1 MPATHLNIDPKKL
14 LYLASVIESG
24 SLKSAAKVLD
34 ISQPALSTSMSRLE
48 AELGM
53 QILLRGPTGVTP
65 TAIGEVLY
73 GHARLVRDAIELAE
87 RALLNL
93 DGDHPLSIR
102 IGTLPSLASTVMPMA
117 LNRWRDA
124 HSDRDLHV
132 VEAPQIDLLI
142 GLLRGE
148 FDFVFGFT
156 ECYDLED
163 GLRQRVLFRDKLLVI
178 ARSEHPLSKANNLTW
193 ETLVRYPWVAP
204 TARRAHSILAA
215 ALKIAKLPPP
225 ERMTVCGSVTLL
237 KSLVI
242 DSDHLAVLP
251 AHAVRSELADG
262 RLCGL
267 EISDPALDR
276 NIAVFFRDGYHL
288 DGQSRDLVKLVE
300 AVGQEL
306 CRQPE
311 ATPRLQAILEDATRP
326 EENQGSRSPKDL
338 AQARQVR

>member
-1 MPATHLNIDPKKL
+1 MPAYQLNIDPKKL
-14 LYLASVIESG
+14 LYLASIIESG
-24 SLKSAAKVLD
+24 SFKSAAKALD
-34 ISQPALSTSMSRLE
+34 VSQPALSTSMSRLE

-53 QILLRGPTGVTP
+53 QILLRGPTGVAP

-73 GHARLVRDAIELAE
+73 CHARLIRDAIELAE
-87 RALLNL
+87 RALLNVN
-93 DGDHPLSIR
+93 GEHPLSIR
-102 IGTLPSLASTVMPMA
+102 IGSLPSLASTVMPMA
-117 LNRWRDA
+117 LSRWREA
-124 HSDRDLHV
+124 HTERDLHV

-178 ARSEHPLSKANNLTW
+178 ARAEHPLSNVTDLNW

-251 AHAVRSELADG
+251 AHAVRQELADG
-262 RLCGL
+262 RLCSL
-267 EISDPALDR
+267 SISDTALDR
-276 NIAVFFRDGYHL
+276 NIAVFFRDNYHL
-288 DGQSRDLVKLVE
+288 DEQSRDLVKLVE
-300 AVGQEL
+300 SVGQEL
-306 CRQPE
+306 CRRPDTALREQASLEE
-311 ATPRLQAILEDATRP
+311 AGASDRP
-326 EENQGSRSPKDL
+326 KPAGVREALMP
-338 AQARQVR
+338 AQ

>member
-1 MPATHLNIDPKKL
+1 MPASHLNLDPKKL
-14 LYLASVIESG
+14 LYLASIIESG
-24 SLKSAAKVLD
+24 SLKSAAKALE

-48 AELGM
+48 AELGL

-65 TAIGEVLY
+65 TPIGEVLY

-87 RALLNL
+87 RALLNVN
-93 DGDHPLSIR
+93 GDHPLSIR
-102 IGTLPSLASTVMPMA
+102 IGSLPSLASTVMPMA
-117 LNRWRDA
+117 LSRWREA
-124 HSDRDLHV
+124 HADRDLQV

-178 ARSEHPLSKANNLTW
+178 ARSEHPLSTAKNLSW

-204 TARRAHSILAA
+204 TARRAHAILAA
-215 ALKIAKLPPP
+215 ALKIAKLAPP
-225 ERMTVCGSVTLL
+225 ERVTVCGSVTLL

-267 EISDPALDR
+267 AITDPALDR

-288 DGQSRDLVKLVE
+288 DGHSRDLVKFVE

-306 CRQPE
+306 CRRPDAGPAEQASLQE
-311 ATPRLQAILEDATRP
+311 ATRLECPRPRKVSQGDRP
-326 EENQGSRSPKDL
+326 
-338 AQARQVR
+338 

>member
-1 MPATHLNIDPKKL
+1 MTASNMNIDPRKL
-14 LYLASVIESG
+14 LYLASIIESG
-24 SLKSAAKVLD
+24 SFKSAAKAMDV
-34 ISQPALSTSMSRLE
+34 SQPALSTSMSRLE

-53 QILLRGPTGVTP
+53 QILFRSPSGVAP

-73 GHARLVRDAIELAE
+73 FHARLIRDAIELAE
-87 RALLNL
+87 RALLNVQ
-93 DGDHPLSIR
+93 GEHPLSIR
-102 IGTLPSLASTVMPMA
+102 IGSLPSLASTVMPMA
-117 LNRWRDA
+117 LSRWREA
-124 HSDRDLHV
+124 HADRDLQV

-178 ARSEHPLSKANNLTW
+178 ARAEHPLASAKELNW

-251 AHAVRSELADG
+251 AHAVRQELADG
-262 RLCGL
+262 RLCSL
-267 EISDPALDR
+267 AISDAALDR

-288 DGQSRDLVKLVE
+288 DEQSRDLVKLVE
-300 AVGQEL
+300 SVGQEL
-306 CRQPE
+306 CRRSD
-311 ATPRLQAILEDATRP
+311 ALPREHAGLEDVKVSDRP
-326 EENQGSRSPKDL
+326 QTFGMHEALLPAE
-338 AQARQVR
+338 

>member
-1 MPATHLNIDPKKL
+1 MSGSNLNIDPRKL

-24 SLKSAAKVLD
+24 SLKSAARAMSL
-34 ISQPALSTSMSRLE
+34 SQPALSTSMSRLE

-53 QILLRGPTGVTP
+53 QVLVRGPTGVVP

-73 GHARLVRDAIELAE
+73 CHARLIRDAIELAE
-87 RALLNL
+87 RALLNVK
-93 DGDHPLSIR
+93 GEHPLSIR
-102 IGTLPSLASTVMPMA
+102 IGSLPSLASTVMPMA
-117 LNRWRDA
+117 LSRWRET
-124 HSDRDLHV
+124 HPERDLQV

-178 ARSEHPLSKANNLTW
+178 ARSKHPLVAASDLNWK
-193 ETLVRYPWVAP
+193 TLVRYPWVAP

-237 KSLVI
+237 KSLVT

-251 AHAVRSELADG
+251 AHAVRQELADG
-262 RLCGL
+262 RLCSL
-267 EISDPALDR
+267 AISDAALDR

-288 DGQSRDLVKLVE
+288 DEPSRDLVKLVE
-300 AVGQEL
+300 SVGQDL
-306 CRQPE
+306 CKRPD
-311 ATPRLQAILEDATRP
+311 AILREQALDDLT
-326 EENQGSRSPKDL
+326 GSPGQRSADL
-338 AQARQVR
+338 QPASLSAR